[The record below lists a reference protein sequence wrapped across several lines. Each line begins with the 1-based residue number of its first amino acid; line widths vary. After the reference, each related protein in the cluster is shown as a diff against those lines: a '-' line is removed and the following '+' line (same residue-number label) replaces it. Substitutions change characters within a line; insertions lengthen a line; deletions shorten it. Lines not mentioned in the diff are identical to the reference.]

1 MTAPLSIGEVARRSG
16 VAATTLRYYED
27 RGLLRPPERVGGRR
41 RYDESVLTRL
51 RVIEICKASGF
62 GLDEIV
68 VLLADETPDRSATR
82 ALAAAK
88 LADIDARMATLVQA
102 RALIEWGLRC
112 TCPSLE
118 SCTCGVHPQVV
129 SAEGVRFPN
138 PPLLPVPPTAERSAP
153 SSAARLGPAE

>member
-27 RGLLRPPERVGGRR
+27 RGLLRPPNRVGGRR
-41 RYDESVLTRL
+41 RYDESVLIRL
-51 RVIEICKASGF
+51 RAIEICKAAGF
-62 GLDEIV
+62 GLDEIA
-68 VLLADETPDRSATR
+68 VLLADEMPGRLATR

-88 LADIDARMATLVQA
+88 LADIDARMADLAQA

-118 SCTCGVHPQVV
+118 TCTCGVHP
-129 SAEGVRFPN
+129 
-138 PPLLPVPPTAERSAP
+138 PLGAGISGQPTP
-153 SSAARLGPAE
+153 SDSLRHGKGRNDSR